1 MENSKGQTIF
11 LSVIGVATLLVAIIG
26 ATFAWFSVEVSGNE
40 SAQSVYV
47 ETMKL
52 GSVTYTDSNAISL
65 TNVKPMKLATAQ
77 NSASNKKTFTVAQT
91 DTTATE
97 SLSYVISLDVTD
109 NELTTVDGGYFK
121 HSLTGRSSKSGDD
134 AGTLVS
140 VALSEVPGETTND
153 LGTGTLK
160 GYESHTYT
168 YLIFLQEANDEQN
181 EAQGASFSGK
191 IQVRL
196 SQTEY

>member
-77 NSASNKKTFTVAQT
+77 NSATNKKTFTVAQT

-97 SLSYVISLDVTD
+97 TLSYVISLDVTD

-121 HSLTGRSSKSGDD
+121 HSLSGVSSKTTD

-181 EAQGASFSGK
+181 EAQGATFSGK

-196 SQTEY
+196 SQNEY

>member
-65 TNVKPMKLATAQ
+65 TNVKPMKLETAQ

-91 DTTATE
+91 DTAATE
-97 SLSYVISLDVTD
+97 TLSYVISLDVTD

-121 HSLTGRSSKSGDD
+121 HSLTGQSSKSSD

-181 EAQGASFSGK
+181 EAQGATFSGK

-196 SQTEY
+196 SQNEY

>member
-65 TNVKPMKLATAQ
+65 TNVKPMKLETAQ

-91 DTTATE
+91 DTAATE
-97 SLSYVISLDVTD
+97 TLSYVISLDVTD

-121 HSLTGRSSKSGDD
+121 HSLSGVSSKSSD

-181 EAQGASFSGK
+181 EAQGATFSGK

-196 SQTEY
+196 SQNEY

>member
-65 TNVKPMKLATAQ
+65 TNVKPMKLETAQ
-77 NSASNKKTFTVAQT
+77 NSAANKKTFTVAQT

-121 HSLTGRSSKSGDD
+121 HSLTGQSSKTTD

-153 LGTGTLK
+153 LGTGILK

>member
-121 HSLTGRSSKSGDD
+121 HSLTGHSSKSGDD

-168 YLIFLQEANDEQN
+168 YLIFLEESNDEQN